1 LFVETVKKENI
12 MTRLEKE
19 LYEDRLGLAGRS
31 RALQK
36 GKLTYIG
43 DQCKKGHGGIKYVSD
58 GRCVECSND
67 KSKMVNI
74 DRIIAR
80 KLDQKRLDDMYL

>member
-1 LFVETVKKENI
+1 

-19 LYEDRLGLAGRS
+19 LYEDQIGLAGRS

-43 DQCKKGHGGIKYVSD
+43 DQCKRGHGGIKYTSD

-67 KSKMVNI
+67 QSKMVAI
-74 DRIIAR
+74 DHIIAD
-80 KLDQKRLDDMYL
+80 KLDQLELDSIYL